1 MHAPPEVTAEI
12 RNRHDAIK
20 AELVEVAP
28 YAFTDGRHLDANTP
42 ERAYWHL
49 GYIAAL
55 SDVLRLL
62 SGEVSQR
69 PGSRDMSS

>member
-1 MHAPPEVTAEI
+1 MHAPQDVTAEI
-12 RNRHDAIK
+12 RNRHAAIK
-20 AELVEVAP
+20 QELMEVAP

-55 SDVLRLL
+55 SDALRML
-62 SGEVSQR
+62 SEVSPKPDSQPR
-69 PGSRDMSS
+69 AP